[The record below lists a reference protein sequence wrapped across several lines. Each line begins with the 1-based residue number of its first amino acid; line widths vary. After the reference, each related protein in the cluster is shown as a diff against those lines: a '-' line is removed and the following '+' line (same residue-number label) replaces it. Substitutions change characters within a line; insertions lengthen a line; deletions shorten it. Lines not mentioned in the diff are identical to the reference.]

1 MENIWGKI
9 RQILAEKLPDAQ
21 YKVWI
26 LPLQGKIENDCLV
39 VTAMNDFVAKFVRNR
54 FSADIASAAAE
65 ASGRQLGVNIRALSP
80 SATAEAATES
90 SPAVIHNASHGVGHN
105 DGHEATPT
113 AFGSA
118 NALPARYYAT
128 QAATNA
134 PAGSDF
140 TATASFGGNSA
151 YGISSSDSQPVKTGP
166 ENAMVPAVLPWPAL
180 TASVTAQELRQE
192 NGTLQ
197 QQGSLPMRWPENRG
211 SARLARNWRYS
222 FEDFI
227 VGPCNELA
235 HAAAR
240 GICKTERCSFGS
252 SDVLFLCSA
261 PGLGKTHLMQAV
273 GAGLIKASN
282 LQAPRVEYLSA
293 EEFATQMRYALRNG
307 DIDRFK
313 ARYRDAD
320 VMLLEDIHFLQDKE
334 KTQNEVLATLSAL
347 MEKGSRVVL
356 TSSFALPELK
366 KMDSQLFSRL
376 SSGLVASIDR
386 PDTETRRRIISHKA
400 GSAHI
405 NLSGDVADYLAEN
418 INSDVRQIESCL
430 RNLALKASLLN
441 CAINLEMARETVSNY
456 LGLDRVLTIESIV
469 RLVCEGFGIST
480 DALNSKSRKHECVQA
495 RNAAFYLARKHTEL
509 SLQEIGKRFNRT
521 HSTVI
526 KGITSLERE
535 MSRETTA
542 GRQLSNAISAIER
555 TSLRA

>member
-1 MENIWGKI
+1 MYIPPMENIWGKI
-9 RQILAEKLPDAQ
+9 CRILAEKLPDAQ

-26 LPLQGKIENDCLV
+26 APLSGKLENDSLV
-39 VTAMNDFVAKFVRNR
+39 VAAMNDFVAKFVRNR
-54 FSADIASAAAE
+54 FSADIARVAEEVAGRKLAVEIRTVSLPVAAE
-65 ASGRQLGVNIRALSP
+65 LSSFPAGPASSTG
-80 SATAEAATES
+80 ES
-90 SPAVIHNASHGVGHN
+90 SSLCNELCAGGAFQPAAHESVLSGLRGNDAGTGLNARPLPDGPVLSAQGYGQPGGNGFLPVNGEASLVSGGPAVS
-105 DGHEATPT
+105 DGDT
-113 AFGSA
+113 S
-118 NALPARYYAT
+118 
-128 QAATNA
+128 
-134 PAGSDF
+134 
-140 TATASFGGNSA
+140 
-151 YGISSSDSQPVKTGP
+151 
-166 ENAMVPAVLPWPAL
+166 
-180 TASVTAQELRQE
+180 
-192 NGTLQ
+192 Q
-197 QQGSLPMRWPENRG
+197 QQASLPMRWPENRG

-222 FEDFI
+222 FDDFI

-240 GICKTERCSFGS
+240 GICKPGHCGYGS

-261 PGLGKTHLMQAV
+261 PGLGKTHLMHAV
-273 GAGLIKASN
+273 GAGLIRASN
-282 LQAPRVEYLSA
+282 FNAPRVEYLSA

-313 ARYRDAD
+313 ARYREAD
-320 VMLLEDIHFLQDKE
+320 VLLLEDIHFLQDKE

-366 KMDSQLFSRL
+366 KLDSQLFSRL
-376 SSGLVASIDR
+376 SSGLVAAIER
-386 PDTETRRRIISHKA
+386 PDTETRRRIISYKA
-400 GSAHI
+400 VSGHI
-405 NLSGDVADYLAEN
+405 ALSNDVTDYLAEN

-441 CAINLEMARETVSNY
+441 RAINMEMAREAVSNY

-526 KGITSLERE
+526 KGITTLERE
-535 MSRETTA
+535 MSRESTA
-542 GRQLSNAISAIER
+542 GRQLANAISTIER
-555 TSLRA
+555 TGLRA